1 MTSTELWSVA
11 SAPDLE
17 VAVRGAVDPKDVVAV
32 RREVGDVL
40 HGYRVHEPA
49 RVRLSVHPEAGGSE
63 VLAQINVRCRA
74 AAVRVQVTG
83 PGRFVAALAA
93 DRLERQLIRC
103 TAGAMPRAWPDPARP
118 PLAFVS
124 ERRPITRRK
133 SCTLLTGDPWEAQRA
148 LDEMDYDAHLFTC
161 AETGEDAVIYRA
173 GPFGV
178 RLARQ
183 HTVRPPVPAMPL
195 TVHPHPALVLTG
207 DEAAARL
214 CRYGLPHLFFT
225 DPADKRGRLLLR
237 RYDGDLA
244 LIGPAEVTG
253 IRLIDQEGEHLCDA

>member
-1 MTSTELWSVA
+1 MTSTELWPVGCYS
-11 SAPDLE
+11 DIG
-17 VAVRGAVDPKDVVAV
+17 VAVHGVVDPQDVAAV

-40 HGYRVHEPA
+40 HSHRIHESA
-49 RVRLSVHPEAGGSE
+49 RVRLSVHPEVSGSE
-63 VLAQINVRCRA
+63 VLAQINVRCRLA
-74 AAVRVQVTG
+74 MVRVQVTG
-83 PGRFVAALAA
+83 PGRFVSVLVA
-93 DRLERQLIRC
+93 DRLERQIIRC

-118 PLAFVS
+118 PLAYVS

-133 SCTLLTGDPWEAQRA
+133 SYTLLTGDPREAQRV
-148 LDEMDYDAHLFTC
+148 LDEMDYDANLFTC

-183 HTVRPPVPAMPL
+183 YTVRPPVPTTPL
-195 TVHPHPALVLTG
+195 TVHPHPALVLTD

-225 DPADKRGRLLLR
+225 HPADNRGRLLLR
-237 RYDGDLA
+237 RYDGDLT

-253 IRLIDQEGEHLCDA
+253 IRLIDKKGEHLCDA